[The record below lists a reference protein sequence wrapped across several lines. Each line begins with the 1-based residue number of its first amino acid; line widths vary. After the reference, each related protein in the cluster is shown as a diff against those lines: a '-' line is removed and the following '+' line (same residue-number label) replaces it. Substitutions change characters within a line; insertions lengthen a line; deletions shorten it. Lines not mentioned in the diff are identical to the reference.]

1 MFAAFRH
8 LLGLIKNR
16 GILFDI
22 FSDKSQVD
30 YKVLRDGVPIGYEVS
45 QGNINIVNIHLE
57 QAPGLGQSSLVESSF
72 KIFYLYVLKAFC
84 PWSHHHLAAWDGHMH
99 IIDIVAKKSKKRPR
113 LEFIKIILIV
123 IYYGK

>member
-72 KIFYLYVLKAFC
+72 KDLL
-84 PWSHHHLAAWDGHMH
+84 
-99 IIDIVAKKSKKRPR
+99 
-113 LEFIKIILIV
+113 FICTESLLPLV
-123 IYYGK
+123 SSSSCSMGWTHAYN